1 MRSLYNHIFQRLWT
15 QFEQKRLSGHKI
27 FSSPWHKLFTDVAR
41 SQGRIIDIDA
51 LRHIFTFDLIDRYV
65 LENIKVNNVCVIGDG
80 MTNFVSP
87 SLRSKLFKKV
97 ISVNLVEVL
106 LNDLFLLEKE
116 ESLKE
121 HEVGIAI
128 TKEELL
134 RLLADSETHL
144 ILVPAFKAPMLFNQG
159 IELFVN
165 IASFQEMTNETI
177 ANYFQIIKS
186 NNSYFYCCNREYKK
200 LYGGEILEFM
210 QYPWGNPRVII
221 DEYCPW
227 HQTYYDKKYPF
238 FFQYDG
244 AIMHR
249 LVKYNDCET
258 TN

>member
-1 MRSLYNHIFQRLWT
+1 
-15 QFEQKRLSGHKI
+15 
-27 FSSPWHKLFTDVAR
+27 
-41 SQGRIIDIDA
+41 
-51 LRHIFTFDLIDRYV
+51 
-65 LENIKVNNVCVIGDG
+65 

-116 ESLKE
+116 GSLKE

-128 TKEELL
+128 TNEELL
-134 RLLADSETHL
+134 RLLADSEIHL
-144 ILVPAFKAPMLFNQG
+144 ILVPAFKAPMLSNQG

-165 IASFQEMTNETI
+165 IASFQEMTNENI

-186 NNSYFYCCNREYKK
+186 NNSYFYCCNRKYKK
-200 LYGGEILEFM
+200 LYGGEVLEFM
-210 QYPWGNPRVII
+210 QYPWGNPRMII
-221 DEYCPW
+221 DERCPW
-227 HQTYYDKKYPF
+227 HQTYYDKKFPF

-249 LVKYNDCET
+249 LVKYN
-258 TN
+258 